1 MLISSL
7 QDQWTIQEGCLK
19 VMYSLKVYISEV
31 SLSSSRIKTNRDER
45 ESQSWQCPPRVF
57 PIYGILPPGSQ
68 KENIAKLWKNQKITQ
83 FPPPTRL
90 RDGGRATN
98 HANHTLLLPPPQ
110 VFFSFAASEATFL
123 IDICLFIANLL
134 LCYVFCS
141 ESWFNSRIGISLVRE
156 LDQYYVKI
164 KICHLLGKKII
175 FLVRRTLYFWLFTF
189 NSPVLEICSTVQK
202 STKL

>member
-1 MLISSL
+1 MPSSPRDLWEKGAKVPQGEVKLVYIFLSKGGALPLLPSPFSHHSKEIMNDWLNASWHKVNKDNKGLLQVDNNISWFNQQNMLISSL

-83 FPPPTRL
+83 FPPPPQDLEMGGGQQIMQIIHCYFPHPKCFFLSQHL
-90 RDGGRATN
+90 RQ
-98 HANHTLLLPPPQ
+98 P
-110 VFFSFAASEATFL
+110 
-123 IDICLFIANLL
+123 
-134 LCYVFCS
+134 
-141 ESWFNSRIGISLVRE
+141 SW
-156 LDQYYVKI
+156 
-164 KICHLLGKKII
+164 
-175 FLVRRTLYFWLFTF
+175 
-189 NSPVLEICSTVQK
+189 
-202 STKL
+202 

>member
-83 FPPPTRL
+83 FT
-90 RDGGRATN
+90 
-98 HANHTLLLPPPQ
+98 PPPQ
-110 VFFSFAASEATFL
+110 DLEMGGGQQIMQIIHCYFPHPSVFFFRS
-123 IDICLFIANLL
+123 IWGNLL
-134 LCYVFCS
+134 DRYLSFHCEFTIMLS
-141 ESWFNSRIGISLVRE
+141 
-156 LDQYYVKI
+156 
-164 KICHLLGKKII
+164 
-175 FLVRRTLYFWLFTF
+175 FLFR
-189 NSPVLEICSTVQK
+189 
-202 STKL
+202 KLI